1 MRILYINSV
10 FGNGSTGRIV
20 ADLAKGANH
29 AGYECFVASGFG
41 NSDNVP
47 FAEVKHFCSY
57 SEYRVRNALSKISG
71 LTGGFSLLSTKK
83 QDTTRSLEEPRTNN
97 ASNNTTSNTTTNIP
111 PNNRM
116 NSADV

>member
-83 QDTTRSLEEPRTNN
+83 
-97 ASNNTTSNTTTNIP
+97 
-111 PNNRM
+111 
-116 NSADV
+116 